1 MSLKISTHPVEE
13 PQAPPALEAG
23 GEPEE
28 ASPPAATGGQE
39 EQCCPQPLNLA
50 RSARAEGPSS
60 FEDDTVLPLKP
71 IAEGDKPA
79 EEEGKVPGQAPSEP
93 ARRGKLSP
101 EEKVQRKREAQHRYY
116 MKKKAQAGAQPPEGQ
131 GDEPAPKAGAK
142 PKAGKSAP
150 KSSPPKAPPQDIIED
165 LDQPLTPPHTPPTV
179 YDDDAPR
186 PQTAPVDLRL
196 TPHLRSRALL
206 RRDYE
211 NRSSRYANL
220 FAGVLPA

>member
-13 PQAPPALEAG
+13 PQAPPAPEAG

-131 GDEPAPKAGAK
+131 DDEPAPKASAK

-179 YDDDAPR
+179 DDDDAPR